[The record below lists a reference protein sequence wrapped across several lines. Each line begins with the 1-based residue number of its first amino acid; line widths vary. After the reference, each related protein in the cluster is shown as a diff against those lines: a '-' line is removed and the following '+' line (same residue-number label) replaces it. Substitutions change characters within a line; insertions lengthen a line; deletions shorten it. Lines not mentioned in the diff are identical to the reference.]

1 MARACKINM
10 KNKIG
15 NIKIQIFKFYIV
27 GKEMEPCRKKIL
39 ELTRK

>member
-27 GKEMEPCRKKIL
+27 GRRWSLVERKYWN
-39 ELTRK
+39 